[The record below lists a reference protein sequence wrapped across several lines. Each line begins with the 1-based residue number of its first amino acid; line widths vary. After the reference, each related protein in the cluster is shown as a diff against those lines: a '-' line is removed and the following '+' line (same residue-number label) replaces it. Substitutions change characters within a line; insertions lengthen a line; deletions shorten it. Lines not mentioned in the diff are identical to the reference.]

1 MVIEMTDYGTFDGK
15 PITEEMLEA
24 LASEFERDW
33 QPDEITVVLTEY
45 GKALQALQMLNV
57 PTSEIEALERR
68 AKHEQ
73 KPLSFYLRSVLQNE
87 LAG

>member
-1 MVIEMTDYGTFDGK
+1 MTDYGTFDGK
-15 PITEEMLEA
+15 PITDEMLEELSA
-24 LASEFERDW
+24 EFERDW
-33 QPDEITVVLTEY
+33 SPEEAQAIPTEY
-45 GKALQALQMLNV
+45 GKALRALQMLGI